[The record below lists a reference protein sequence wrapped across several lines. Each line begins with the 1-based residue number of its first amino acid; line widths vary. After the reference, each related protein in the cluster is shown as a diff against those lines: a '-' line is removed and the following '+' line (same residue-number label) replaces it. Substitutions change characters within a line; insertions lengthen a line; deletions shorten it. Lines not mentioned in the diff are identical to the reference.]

1 MVDTN
6 QIIGIIVSGNLS
18 RFVVAG
24 VILLLGFLAARLVK
38 NILVKILKETNTNK
52 VWNKGF
58 GLKIPMEQLIPRI
71 FYYSVIIASFII
83 AFNQIGLNKAMLYL
97 IIALAFIVLM
107 SLIALIFKELMINIF
122 ASIFTSQKKIIKKGD
137 DIEINKIV
145 GNVIEI
151 SLMEIKLKT
160 IDNEM
165 VHVPMSLL
173 LKEKIKKLNK

>member
-58 GLKIPMEQLIPRI
+58 WLKIPMEQLIPRI
-71 FYYSVIIASFII
+71 VYYCVIIASFII
-83 AFNQIGLNKAMLYL
+83 AFNQIGLNKVMLY
-97 IIALAFIVLM
+97 F
-107 SLIALIFKELMINIF
+107 
-122 ASIFTSQKKIIKKGD
+122 
-137 DIEINKIV
+137 
-145 GNVIEI
+145 
-151 SLMEIKLKT
+151 
-160 IDNEM
+160 
-165 VHVPMSLL
+165 
-173 LKEKIKKLNK
+173 